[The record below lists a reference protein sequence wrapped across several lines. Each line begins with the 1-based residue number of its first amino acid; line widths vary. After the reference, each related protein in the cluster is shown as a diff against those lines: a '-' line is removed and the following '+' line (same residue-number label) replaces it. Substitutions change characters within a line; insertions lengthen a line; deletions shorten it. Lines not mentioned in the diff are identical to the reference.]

1 MSTEAA
7 VLLACQYQSADSRV
21 YWANRAQRSS
31 SLTSPCQRFHHSWHR
46 WPSDYSTEQPPQPWR
61 PSASGWNL
69 FYLGQLLRRKASMS
83 QSRIWMTSPKN
94 VYPHANG
101 KSGEFYGDLKRIKVT
116 EAPYSSSIILRSP
129 EIQNSFDKKLLA
141 SLTGMQLLQ
150 RSSLASLRV

>member
-1 MSTEAA
+1 MEAF
-7 VLLACQYQSADSRV
+7 S
-21 YWANRAQRSS
+21 
-31 SLTSPCQRFHHSWHR
+31 
-46 WPSDYSTEQPPQPWR
+46 
-61 PSASGWNL
+61 
-69 FYLGQLLRRKASMS
+69 
-83 QSRIWMTSPKN
+83 IWLEPFLPGAALEEKSVHVSIQDMMTSPKN